1 MDNNERRATWE
12 ARYRSGPRPWDTGVT
27 PPEVIA
33 FWQKQLPR
41 LLAATPDRWAEDKQ
55 GSEKATQPAHLS
67 GVGLALDIGCGT
79 GTNAAYLAGLGL
91 TAVGV
96 DLSLNALLL
105 GQQRGQT
112 LPQPVQQR
120 LHFTQADVSQL
131 PFHNANALYI
141 LDIGCFHA
149 IPGDVRYDY
158 ANGIIANLTPGG
170 YFHLYAFDKLPE
182 ESADPDA
189 RGVGETEVEDLFTP
203 ALSVVEIIR
212 ARPDR
217 RPCRWYLLRKGDGE

>member
-12 ARYRSGPRPWDTGVT
+12 ARYRSGPRPWDTGIT
-27 PPEVIA
+27 PPEVVD
-33 FWQKQLPR
+33 FWQKQL
-41 LLAATPDRWAEDKQ
+41 TPDRWADNSL
-55 GSEKATQPAHLS
+55 GSEKATNTAHLS

-79 GTNAAYLAGLGL
+79 GTNAAYMARLGL
-91 TAVGV
+91 RAVGV

-105 GQQRGQT
+105 GQQRRET
-112 LPQPVQQR
+112 LPRSVQQR
-120 LHFTQADVSQL
+120 LHFAQADVSQL
-131 PFHNANALYI
+131 PFQNAHARYI

-149 IPGDVRYDY
+149 IPGNARLGY
-158 ANGIIANLTPGG
+158 AKGIARNLTPGG

-189 RGVGETEVEDLFTP
+189 RGLGETEVLDLFTP

-217 RPCRWYLLRKGDGE
+217 RPCRWYLLKKGTGE